1 VYEPFLLRDVP
12 TVADWWEAGGGIGLD
27 RAEALGPG
35 GTLQELGLSG
45 LRGRGGAGFPTA
57 RKWRAV
63 LQARA
68 AAGERFVVVNAGEG
82 EPGTFKDRAI
92 LRANPYQVIEGAAIA
107 AVTVGAEKAY
117 LGLKQTFTAEIDR
130 LERAIEEMEAEG
142 LTAGVELEVVAG
154 PDHYLVGEETALLQV
169 IEGEEP
175 LPRWAPPYLH
185 GLFAT
190 GPTAGWSSAP
200 KKDAQPLEDVNPTL
214 VNNVETLASVPHILA
229 LGPEWY
235 RSIGTEDSP
244 GPVVCTV
251 VGDVL
256 RPAVVEVPMGTPLIE
271 LIEVHA
277 GGLAPDRYVKAVL
290 SGFSNAVLTGADLDA
305 PVSYEGLLDAGSGL
319 GAAGFIVYDDRTNL
333 VEVARMASNF
343 LYVESCGQCPP
354 CKLGAGEI
362 TERLDRIARTGG
374 DDGDVEA
381 IGARLL
387 TVTDAAR
394 CHLAAQEQE
403 LVSSILR
410 RFPEDVVAALDGGGI
425 PARGLDVP
433 KLVEL
438 DEIDPRQQHKRAD
451 WTYGGAP
458 WPGT

>member
-1 VYEPFLLRDVP
+1 VYEPFLLREVP

-27 RAEALGPG
+27 RAQTLGPG
-35 GTLQELGLSG
+35 GTLQELGLAG

-63 LQARA
+63 GSA
-68 AAGERFVVVNAGEG
+68 ASQAGERFVVVNAGEG
-82 EPGTFKDRAI
+82 EPGTFKDRAL

-107 AVTVGAEKAY
+107 AITVGAAKAY
-117 LGLKQTFTAEIDR
+117 IGLKRSFTREI
-130 LERAIEEMEAEG
+130 ERVESAIEEMAAEG
-142 LTAGVELEVVAG
+142 LTSGIEFEVATG

-200 KKDAQPLEDVNPTL
+200 KKDAQPTDDVNPTL

-244 GPVVCTV
+244 GPVVCTI

-271 LIEVHA
+271 LIERHA
-277 GGLAPDRYVKAVL
+277 GGLAPGRYVKAVL
-290 SGFSNAVLTGADLDA
+290 SGFSNPALTGADLEL
-305 PVSYEGLLDAGSGL
+305 PVSYEGLLDAHSGL
-319 GAAGFIVYDDRTNL
+319 GAAGFIVYDDRTNM
-333 VEVARMASNF
+333 VEVARLASNF

-374 DDGDVEA
+374 DEGDIEA

-387 TVTDAAR
+387 TVTDANR
-394 CHLAAQEQE
+394 CHLAVQEQE
-403 LVSSILR
+403 LISSILR
-410 RFPEDVVAALDGGGI
+410 LFPEDVVSALENGGI
-425 PARGLDVP
+425 TGRGLDVP

-438 DEIDPRQQHKRAD
+438 DEIDPRQHAKRAD

>member
-1 VYEPFLLRDVP
+1 MYEPFLLRDVP
-12 TVADWWEAGGGIGLD
+12 TVADWWEVGGGIGLD
-27 RAEALGPG
+27 RAQQLGPG
-35 GTLQELGLSG
+35 GTVQELGLAG

-57 RKWRAV
+57 RKWRTVGTAPSE
-63 LQARA
+63 
-68 AAGERFVVVNAGEG
+68 AGERYVVVNAGEG
-82 EPGTFKDRAI
+82 EPGTFKDRAL
-92 LRANPYQVIEGAAIA
+92 LRANPYQVLEGAVIA
-107 AVTVGAEKAY
+107 AETVGAQKVY
-117 LGLKQTFTAEIDR
+117 VGLKRTFTTEIER
-130 LERAIEEMEAEG
+130 VERAIEEMEGDG
-142 LTAGVELEVVAG
+142 LLQGIEVEVAAG

-200 KKDAQPLEDVNPTL
+200 KKEAQPTDDVNPTL
-214 VNNVETLASVPHILA
+214 VNNVETLATVPHILR
-229 LGPEWY
+229 LGPEWH

-251 VGDVL
+251 VGDVV
-256 RPAVVEVPMGTPLIE
+256 RPCVVEVPMGTPLIE
-271 LIEVHA
+271 LIAVHA
-277 GGLAPDRYVKAVL
+277 GGLEGGRYVKAVL
-290 SGFSNAVLTGADLDA
+290 SGLSNAVITGADLDA
-305 PVSYEGLLDAGSGL
+305 PVSYEGLRDVGSGL
-319 GAAGFIVYDDRTNL
+319 GAAGFIVYDDRTNM
-333 VEVARMASNF
+333 VEVARLASNF

-362 TERLDRIARTGG
+362 TERLDRIARSGG

-387 TVTDAAR
+387 TVTDANR
-394 CHLAAQEQE
+394 CHLAVQEQE
-403 LVSSILR
+403 LISSILR
-410 RFPEDVVAALDGGGI
+410 RFPEDVVAALEGGGI

-451 WTYGGAP
+451 WTYGGAA

>member
-27 RAEALGPG
+27 RSQQLGPG
-35 GTLQELGLSG
+35 GTLQELGLAG

-57 RKWRAV
+57 RKWRTIATSPR
-63 LQARA
+63 QAGDRY
-68 AAGERFVVVNAGEG
+68 VVVNAGEG

-92 LRANPYQVIEGAAIA
+92 LRANPYQVLEGAVIA
-107 AVTVGAEKAY
+107 AEVVGAERVY
-117 LGLKQTFTAEIDR
+117 VGLKRTFTTEIER
-130 LERAIEEMEAEG
+130 VERAIEEMDGEG
-142 LTAGVELEVVAG
+142 LLQGIEVEVATG
-154 PDHYLVGEETALLQV
+154 ADHYLVGEETALLQV
-169 IEGEEP
+169 IEGDEP
-175 LPRWAPPYLH
+175 LPRWAKPHLH

-200 KKDAQPLEDVNPTL
+200 KKDAVATEDVNPTL

-229 LGPEWY
+229 LGPGWY

-244 GPVVCTV
+244 GPVVATI
-251 VGDVL
+251 VGDV
-256 RPAVVEVPMGTPLIE
+256 RQPTVVEVPMGTPLIE
-271 LIEVHA
+271 LIEMA
-277 GGLAPDRYVKAVL
+277 GGLPEGRYVKAVL
-290 SGFSNAVLTGADLDA
+290 SGLSNAVITGADLDV
-305 PVSYEGLLDAGSGL
+305 PVSYEGLRDVGSGL
-319 GAAGFIVYDDRTNL
+319 GAAGFIVYDDRTNM
-333 VEVARMASNF
+333 VEVARLASNF

-387 TVTDAAR
+387 TVTDANR
-394 CHLAAQEQE
+394 CHLAVQEQE

-410 RFPEDVVAALDGGGI
+410 RFPQDVVDALEGGGI

-438 DEIDPRQQHKRAD
+438 DEYDPRQQLKRAD
-451 WTYGGAP
+451 WTYGGAA
-458 WPGT
+458 WPGE